1 MLKMM
6 NNSLG
11 SYYIWTIG
19 CQMNKADSERLG
31 SAMQQMGLDIV
42 DDPKSA
48 DVIVLNSCV
57 VRQSAEDKVS
67 SMIGVVRPLKVER
80 SDRVVALMGCMVGP
94 KHDDL
99 KKRFP
104 YIDVFMRPQQY
115 EPLLDIIGD
124 RNGLNWEGCVGTLAP
139 PDPQISSYIPIIHGC
154 DLMCSFCIIPY
165 RRGRQISRSMEE
177 IVNEVEMLVDRGVK
191 EVTLLGQT
199 VDAYGHDLVDRSNLS
214 NLLRRV
220 NDVHGLE
227 RIRFLT
233 SHPIFMTDDII
244 EAVAGLNK
252 VCEHVNLPIQAGDDD
267 VLLRMRRRYT
277 ASEYYALIDK
287 IRNGIPGVA
296 LSTDVIVGFSNETEE
311 EFQRTVKVLTDVEF
325 DKVHIS
331 KYSTRPGTIASRK
344 MIDNVSD
351 AEKKQRKAVL
361 EQVQEKIQREKNA
374 TLKGQTVEVLV
385 EDSSKGKWR
394 GRTRGDK
401 LTFIDDDHIVPG
413 SVLNVEI
420 TETSPWS
427 LQGRHAVQNTEVA

>member
-1 MLKMM
+1 MINMIK
-6 NNSLG
+6 NSLG

-19 CQMNKADSERLG
+19 CQMNKADSERLD
-31 SAMQQMGLDIV
+31 SAMQQMGLDIA

-80 SDRVVALMGCMVGP
+80 PDRVVALMGCMVGP

-104 YIDVFMRPQQY
+104 YVDVFMRPQQY

-165 RRGRQISRSMEE
+165 RRGRQVSRSVGE
-177 IVNEVEMLVDRGVK
+177 IVNEVEMLVDRGVR

-199 VDAYGHDLVDRSNLS
+199 VDAYGHDLVDKPNLS
-214 NLLRRV
+214 HLLRRV

-244 EAVAGLNK
+244 EAVADLNK

-267 VLLRMRRRYT
+267 VLSRMRRRYT
-277 ASEYYALIDK
+277 ASEYCALIDK
-287 IRNGIPGVA
+287 MRNVIPGVA

-311 EFQRTVKVLTDVEF
+311 EFQRTVKVLTDIEF

-351 AEKKQRKAVL
+351 VEKRQRKAIL
-361 EQVQEKIQREKNA
+361 EQLQEKIQREKNA
-374 TLKGQTVEVLV
+374 TLKGQMVEVLV

-401 LTFIDDDHIVPG
+401 LTFIAADHILPG

-427 LQGRHAVQNTEVA
+427 LQGKVVSNTEVV

>member
-1 MLKMM
+1 MINMIK
-6 NNSLG
+6 NSLG

-19 CQMNKADSERLG
+19 CQMNKADSERLD
-31 SAMQQMGLDIV
+31 SAMQQMGLDIA

-80 SDRVVALMGCMVGP
+80 PDRVVALMGCMVGP

-104 YIDVFMRPQQY
+104 YVDVFMRPQQY

-165 RRGRQISRSMEE
+165 RRGRQVSRSVGE
-177 IVNEVEMLVDRGVK
+177 IVNEVEMLVDRGVR

-199 VDAYGHDLVDRSNLS
+199 VDAYGHDLVDKPNLS
-214 NLLRRV
+214 HLLRRV

-244 EAVAGLNK
+244 EAVADLNK

-267 VLLRMRRRYT
+267 VLSRMRRRYT
-277 ASEYYALIDK
+277 ASEYCALIDK
-287 IRNGIPGVA
+287 MRNVIPGVA

-311 EFQRTVKVLTDVEF
+311 EFQRTVKVLTDIEF

-351 AEKKQRKAVL
+351 VEKRQRKAIL
-361 EQVQEKIQREKNA
+361 EQLQEKIQREKNA
-374 TLKGQTVEVLV
+374 TLKGQMVEVLV

-401 LTFIDDDHIVPG
+401 LTFIADDHILPG

-427 LQGRHAVQNTEVA
+427 LQGKVVSNTEVV